1 MIKTIIKLVIEGNV
15 ISLKRTS
22 IKSLQPLKS
31 KTLNTFILRSVTTQ
45 GCPLSSL
52 LINIVLEVL
61 ASLIRQRK
69 EIKCIQVGKK
79 EEKLVIHR

>member
-31 KTLNTFILRSVTTQ
+31 KTLNTSILRSVTTQ

>member
-22 IKSLQPLKS
+22 IKSLQRLKS